1 MSSLASPHIQH
12 NSCNWG
18 TFSSRHLRN
27 LIEIFC
33 DVQGVCL
40 CDFHC
45 RPANMNTPLHPSQ
58 LFLWPCLPTVL
69 NSGGSPEWHFSM
81 MSPVF
86 YFPDSLFPTIQR
98 MRREMKWSW
107 QAAAASSM
115 QTHFIVAQEAQNPLF
130 MGIWASF
137 KDFYFKWEANMAS
150 TSPAA
155 EPAAVSA
162 GRIGALG
169 RLLRSTASFLA
180 VWGALSNAGCRKGG
194 NKISHVWQIWG
205 GNIFPDFLKVK
216 TGMIKFGSKL
226 SKN

>member
-115 QTHFIVAQEAQNPLF
+115 QTHFIDFPACSSGGREAPFYGNLGQLQRFLF
-130 MGIWASF
+130 QMRSKYGTVSR
-137 KDFYFKWEANMAS
+137 NLPS
-150 TSPAA
+150 TSD
-155 EPAAVSA
+155 EQ
-162 GRIGALG
+162 
-169 RLLRSTASFLA
+169 F
-180 VWGALSNAGCRKGG
+180 
-194 NKISHVWQIWG
+194 
-205 GNIFPDFLKVK
+205 
-216 TGMIKFGSKL
+216 
-226 SKN
+226 